1 VNDMTWDYYNI
12 EKADFS
18 FRSIIRNSRG
28 VYAGIFD
35 KIQITPDLS
44 KYAGDVLGEAA
55 KAVEDYELSMFNK
68 TKIMELVLSE
78 PLLMAI
84 DMMNDPKYEDEIDSI
99 RAKPVSSFNDKDD
112 EAEVDE
118 NEIDEKTI
126 TALNKVSQEIANN
139 VREEMRRTISDK
151 LEDAISSSAA
161 TSLDEID
168 DSVIKLLSTPEF
180 SRYTSIVTSALIKK
194 MSLESTAMS
203 LESENEVEVNPDEDF
218 PPSFFERERT
228 MKSWFDNVK
237 R

>member
-1 VNDMTWDYYNI
+1 MTWDYYNI

-18 FRSIIRNSRG
+18 FRTIIGNSRG

-44 KYAGDVLGEAA
+44 KYAGEVLGEAA
-55 KAVEDYELSMFNK
+55 KAVEDYELSVASK

-126 TALNKVSQEIANN
+126 TALNKVSQDIANS